1 MILTPLE
8 AIVGIAFNAVSRRFE
23 YQADR
28 FACELQDRLKNEE
41 MSDLGDRLG
50 RALVQLHVK
59 NLSTVWVDW
68 LCVFSSSSHVDRAG
82 ADVDACESDTLPTTT
97 HIRR

>member
-1 MILTPLE
+1 MIVTPVE
-8 AIVGIAFNAVSRRFE
+8 AVVGIAMNAMSRRFE

-28 FACELQDRLKNEE
+28 FTCELKDKLKNEE
-41 MSDLGDRLG
+41 MADMPVRLS

-68 LCVFSSSSHVDRAG
+68 LYVF
-82 ADVDACESDTLPTTT
+82 
-97 HIRR
+97 

>member
-8 AIVGIAFNAVSRRFE
+8 ALVGIAMNSVSRRFE
-23 YQADR
+23 YQADQ
-28 FACELQDRLKNEE
+28 FACELQDRLSEKDMED
-41 MSDLGDRLG
+41 MGDRLG

-68 LCVFSSSSHVDRAG
+68 L
-82 ADVDACESDTLPTTT
+82 
-97 HIRR
+97 